1 AGAADHDVDLGDAQV
16 LGLAGR
22 VGRRELGRVGGAL
35 LRALVADRTGGRP
48 RDGVAVD
55 VGDRDDGVVVR
66 SVDERLAL
74 GEATSDALLG
84 GLGWLSHLSVP
95 HFFGAFFLPA
105 TVRRGPLRVRAFVF
119 VD

>member
-1 AGAADHDVDLGDAQV
+1 MFLPRPLPGRTFDPYDSGAPALAWTATDVRRPRVIDEVAHAHARRLDRPARLFTAGAGAADHDVDLGDAQV

-55 VGDRDDGVVVR
+55 VGDRDD
-66 SVDERLAL
+66 
-74 GEATSDALLG
+74 
-84 GLGWLSHLSVP
+84 
-95 HFFGAFFLPA
+95 
-105 TVRRGPLRVRAFVF
+105 
-119 VD
+119 